1 MVLVTTLNSVTMDE
15 LQLFRED
22 TIIIRYAI
30 QSTWPQ
36 TNLIFVV
43 VFKKWRDTVLICLSS
58 DDVLSQYFWSS
69 HRLAHSSIKYSRLYN
84 P

>member
-1 MVLVTTLNSVTMDE
+1 MDE

-36 TNLIFVV
+36 TNLIFVA
-43 VFKKWRDTVLICLSS
+43 VFKKRRDTVLICLGS
-58 DDVLSQYFWSS
+58 DDALSQHFW
-69 HRLAHSSIKYSRLYN
+69 Y
-84 P
+84 